1 MQQYLALVNSRITVW
16 EEILQIEKVH
26 VHILEVLVNSGKV
39 YAHIEI
45 NNDLSD
51 FKDNFNGLIIIG
63 LKSNLFESISIYSE
77 IRNDYDTSPSKIN
90 IDKNEFLVTMGL
102 AYNF

>member
-39 YAHIEI
+39 YSGVSVIRRSI
-45 NNDLSD
+45 L
-51 FKDNFNGLIIIG
+51 
-63 LKSNLFESISIYSE
+63 NLGWQDAL
-77 IRNDYDTSPSKIN
+77 RVDR
-90 IDKNEFLVTMGL
+90 
-102 AYNF
+102 